1 MRRSRHSLYRLH
13 DVTLAVAL
21 TAIGLAWV
29 RAEWEPI
36 RQRAGGIP
44 GWSLQGPS
52 YAPSPWSGQSA
63 GMVRRWSALPAN
75 PIGNSPFY
83 RSTRSVVATALY
95 VMTGVA
101 CPWMVYLLYRARRP
115 GRTWR
120 FGRVRRPGAV
130 ACLAA
135 TVVLPFEL
143 IHVTLAPTRFLQTN
157 VWYQGDVQQAQVRH
171 FSRYPWPRGDIEGPF
186 FTMLD
191 GMPRHAGLLVAGSW
205 LVLILTG
212 TWRPERSWLDRAGR
226 VLGWFW
232 ILAALH
238 FLLFPA

>member
-1 MRRSRHSLYRLH
+1 MARSNRSAYRLH
-13 DVTLAVAL
+13 DVILAVAL

-36 RQRAGGIP
+36 RQRAGRIP
-44 GWSLQGPS
+44 GWSLRDASLPRIRPGKGPRS
-52 YAPSPWSGQSA
+52 IWYTLPPNPVGDSP
-63 GMVRRWSALPAN
+63 
-75 PIGNSPFY
+75 IY

-95 VMTGVA
+95 VITGVA

-120 FGRVRRPGAV
+120 FGRVRQPGAV

-143 IHVTLAPTRFLQTN
+143 IHATFSPTGFLQTN
-157 VWYQGDVQQAQVRH
+157 VWYQADAQMVRVHH
-171 FSRYPWPRGDIEGPF
+171 FSWAARYSEGIGDPF
-186 FTMLD
+186 FNMLN
-191 GMPRHAGLLVAGSW
+191 GMPRHAGRVVAGSW
-205 LVLILTG
+205 LALILAG

-226 VLGWFW
+226 ALGWFW

-238 FLLFPA
+238 FFLFPV